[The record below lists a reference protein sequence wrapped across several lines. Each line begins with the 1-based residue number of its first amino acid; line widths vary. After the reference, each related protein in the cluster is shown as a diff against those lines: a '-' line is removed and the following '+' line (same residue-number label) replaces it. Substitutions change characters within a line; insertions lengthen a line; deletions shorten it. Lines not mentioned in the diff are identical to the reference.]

1 MAALKP
7 AGAGETGGRPVACV
21 GTPPLSDVPSRGV
34 CSWVGAYGWS
44 AGCSLRGRGRQ
55 PSLTSGEPWQP
66 PLPLPRGL
74 CPSPLS
80 LCWARRESEG
90 GLRGGQTRG
99 GAWGRHRGGRGR
111 KGERKG
117 SYSESLLRL
126 FFPPPVLS
134 PPHSPPPRPVR
145 EGCGGAP
152 GAPVSLELESSRAS
166 LTCKLASSDWL
177 WQQRAA
183 TPPSPVSV
191 CVCVCG
197 VYVCVRARAPVRVQ
211 PGWKEEQ
218 LSLPW
223 TPQTAVHMSTHTHTP
238 TQRYAHIHLPCI
250 YL

>member
-183 TPPSPVSV
+183 TPTSPVSV
-191 CVCVCG
+191 CVCV
-197 VYVCVRARAPVRVQ
+197 VCMCVFARARPCVCSQAGRRSSSHC
-211 PGWKEEQ
+211 PGLHRQ
-218 LSLPW
+218 QYTCL
-223 TPQTAVHMSTHTHTP
+223 HTHTP